1 MCNRM
6 ATETRKPETPP
17 PPTRPEPSRSL
28 SELHIWQIA
37 AVRDI
42 FWIGLGLSI
51 LLFTYYLRS
60 IFTPVLIGLLLAY
73 IFNPMI
79 SYLEHRWRVPRPV
92 TISVLLGFLLVTFVG
107 MVAWVVPMLVEQTVS
122 LMWHIPGYIVDLMTY
137 LERQDVIEP
146 ESVISV
152 RSLTT
157 LPQATPQE
165 LMQTIYNWT
174 GQAFGY
180 VGTVI
185 TTGTYIVLVMMLIPI
200 YFFSFAW
207 HFDSLVE
214 KIDQNLPPSHRPR
227 IVQIIRQMDQ
237 AVSGFFRGRL
247 IVAFVMSAV
256 FMLSWYLAGVPYWF
270 LLGILAGVLNIVP
283 YLVVVVWPLAVLLKW
298 LEYTADTVTPVAVAK
313 PAAIQAAATQAVT
326 TQPWLFNW
334 DWAWATHAWSSGTG
348 AIQGAAS
355 QAAATQAV
363 SFNWDWLWIFLAPT
377 IAYLVAQF
385 LDNWIITPII
395 QAKSSNLSAVTI
407 MIVVLV
413 GGAIGGLYGL
423 LLAIP
428 VAACMKILAKEVL
441 LPHMQAWAKET

>member
-1 MCNRM
+1 M
-6 ATETRKPETPP
+6 ASEIRKPEKSPP
-17 PPTRPEPSRSL
+17 PLRPEPSRSL
-28 SELHIWQIA
+28 AELHIWQIA
-37 AVRDI
+37 AVRDV
-42 FWIGLGLSI
+42 FWIGLGLAI

-60 IFTPVLIGLLLAY
+60 IFTPVLIGLVLAY
-73 IFNPMI
+73 IFNPLI
-79 SYLEHRWRVPRPV
+79 SHLEHRWRVPRPI
-92 TISVLLGFLLVTFVG
+92 TISMLLGFLLVIFLG

-122 LMWHIPGYIVDLMTY
+122 LIGHIPGYIKDLITH
-137 LERQDVIEP
+137 LEKRDVVEP
-146 ESVISV
+146 ESLVSV
-152 RSLTT
+152 RGLTA
-157 LPQATPQE
+157 LPQTNPQD

-185 TTGTYIVLVMMLIPI
+185 TTGTYIALVMILIPI

-207 HFDSLVE
+207 HFDAIVE
-214 KIDQNLPPSHRPR
+214 KVDQNLPPSHRPR
-227 IVQIIRQMDQ
+227 ILQIVRQMDQ

-256 FMLSWYLAGVPYWF
+256 FMLGWYLAGVPYWF

-298 LEYTADTVTPVAVAK
+298 LEFTAGTVA
-313 PAAIQAAATQAVT
+313 PAALQVKATATQVVT
-326 TQPWLFNW
+326 TQPGLFNW
-334 DWAWATHAWSSGTG
+334 DWAWATHAWTSG
-348 AIQGAAS
+348 AAAS
-355 QAAATQAV
+355 QAVTATQPAA
-363 SFNWDWLWIFLAPT
+363 FNWDWAWIIIGPT

-385 LDNWIITPII
+385 LDNWLITPII
-395 QAKSSNLSAVTI
+395 QSRSSNLSAVTI

-413 GGAIGGLYGL
+413 GGAVGGLYGL